1 MARRIQ
7 GQTSYGPTLMGAP
20 AYGAYGTDRVNGPSS
35 DEIAAGI
42 RAVMKARDC
51 GALSEEQATDIL
63 KALVTAYV
71 SECISLQV
79 GNYIENGLSRMLERQ
94 AEEWHTLGRG

>member
-7 GQTSYGPTLMGAP
+7 SQTSYGPALMGAP

-51 GALSEEQATDIL
+51 GALSEEQAMDVLRVYIS
-63 KALVTAYV
+63 ACF
-71 SECISLQV
+71 SELISRQV
-79 GNYIENGLSRMLERQ
+79 GSYLENGLSRMLERQ
-94 AEEWHTLGRG
+94 AGEWHTLGRG